1 MKAQHTPG
9 PWKVDEV
16 GRHFDEE
23 YLRLHNRFKLV
34 GKEMDNIAYIPEI
47 HPEAEAN
54 ARLIAAAPD
63 LLSACEFTLA
73 RLRDMT
79 TEDFSKGGDKMAREE
94 LVKAIAK
101 AKGPC

>member
-1 MKAQHTPG
+1 MEAKHTSG
-9 PWKVDEV
+9 PWGVEKCKGGGTEIITRNPVTFPPTDSGEEINGLIICR
-16 GRHFDEE
+16 GRITQED
-23 YLRLHNRFKLV
+23 
-34 GKEMDNIAYIPEI
+34 
-47 HPEAEAN
+47 

-101 AKGPC
+101 AKGE

>member
-54 ARLIAAAPD
+54 ARLIAAVPD
-63 LLSACEFTLA
+63 LLAALEKIVSAVVAGASITQGHLCFQAALN
-73 RLRDMT
+73 
-79 TEDFSKGGDKMAREE
+79 
-94 LVKAIAK
+94 AIIK
-101 AKGPC
+101 AKGDPC